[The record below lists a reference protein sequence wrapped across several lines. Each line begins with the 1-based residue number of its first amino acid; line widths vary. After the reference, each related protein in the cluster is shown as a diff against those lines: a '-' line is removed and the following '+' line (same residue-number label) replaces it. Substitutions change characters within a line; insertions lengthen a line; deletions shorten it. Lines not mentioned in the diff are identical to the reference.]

1 MAGHMA
7 ATPRPS
13 GVAVRIVLVD
23 DDPDVRVIAADML
36 RDAGYE
42 VTEAAS
48 GSAALDLL
56 AAEGTPA
63 AMVVDVAMPVMTGV
77 ELADIVK
84 RNSPTLPVVFMTGY
98 AATSLLPAL
107 SRHDVLR
114 KPFQASDL
122 ALSVARARRRLSR
135 MATGIR
141 FWRF

>member
-1 MAGHMA
+1 MVGHMA
-7 ATPRPS
+7 ATPGPS
-13 GVAVRIVLVD
+13 GVAERIVLVD

-77 ELADIVK
+77 ELADIVG
-84 RNSPTLPVVFMTGY
+84 RSYPALPVVFMTGY
-98 AATSLLPAL
+98 TAPSLLPAL

-114 KPFQASDL
+114 KPFHATDL
-122 ALSVARARRRLSR
+122 ALSVARALGKTAERSRR
-135 MATGIR
+135 
-141 FWRF
+141 